1 MVRPTDQEMII
12 VEKLILIA
20 PERSK
25 DTPCHTGPHKVGGR
39 QRELGEL
46 QESLYCGSLW
56 SEWARQCKQ
65 RMI

>member
-46 QESLYCGSLW
+46 QESLIVVLFGVNGQGSVN
-56 SEWARQCKQ
+56 RG
-65 RMI
+65 